1 MIYLDNAATT
11 LRKPPQVIDAV
22 ARAMGSFGNSARGT
36 HEGALTASR
45 TIYDTRCKLAALFSC
60 PRPDHVVFTANSTE
74 ALNIAINGLVRAG
87 DHVLST
93 DLDHNSVLRPLYRLR
108 DKRGVA
114 LDFVPADRQG
124 RIDYADLERLLRP
137 ETRAIVCTH
146 ASNLTG
152 DALDLARVGALAH
165 AHGVLLVVDAS
176 QSAGVLP
183 IDMERM
189 HIDVLCFTGHKSLM
203 GPQGT
208 GGLCLRGDP
217 DILPWKVGG
226 TGVQTFSERQP
237 EQLPVRLEAGTLN
250 GHGIAGLD
258 AALDFIAV
266 TGMETIRAH
275 ETALMRRFYEGV
287 RDIPGVTVYGDFTH
301 ERTAVVALNI
311 ADLDSGEV
319 ADALAEDY
327 GIATRSG
334 ALRAAAAP
342 CARHGGTGRGALQL
356 RLVQHRGGDRRGHP
370 RGGGAGAMR
379 ERKTWLVVTFHTTA
393 AAIGMEKLCAARG
406 LAGRLIPV
414 PRALTADCGMAW
426 RAEID
431 RRAALEAL
439 AAGEGLEVEGF
450 YEMTL

>member
-22 ARAMGSFGNSARGT
+22 ARAMESFGNSARGT

-45 TIYDTRCKLAALFSC
+45 TIYNTRCKLAALFGC

-74 ALNIAINGLVRAG
+74 ALNIAINGLVRPG

-93 DLDHNSVLRPLYRLR
+93 DLEHNSVLRPLYRLR
-108 DKRGVA
+108 DERGVA

-152 DALDLARVGALAH
+152 DAVDLARVGALAH

-258 AALDFIAV
+258 AALDFIAE
-266 TGMETIRAH
+266 TGMEAMRAH

-334 ALRAAAAP
+334 AHCAPRLHRAL
-342 CARHGGTGRGALQL
+342 GTEGQGAV
-356 RLVQHRGGDRRGHP
+356 RFSFGWYNTEEETD
-370 RGGGAGAMR
+370 
-379 ERKTWLVVTFHTTA
+379 
-393 AAIGMEKLCAARG
+393 AAIRAVEELAR
-406 LAGRLIPV
+406 
-414 PRALTADCGMAW
+414 
-426 RAEID
+426 
-431 RRAALEAL
+431 
-439 AAGEGLEVEGF
+439 
-450 YEMTL
+450 